1 MICNYCQKN
10 IPQGAAFCPA
20 CGHRTT
26 YSNTKER
33 TEPAEQE
40 VAKNGKTRRR
50 ITLKQIIVL
59 ALIIISVQVTI
70 GLILRFVQ
78 NSRLERYRRQ
88 LEVEQRIDEQML
100 QGLESDANEHMQREL
115 NHVRN
120 SNRESRSNYGGQ
132 W

>member
-1 MICNYCQKN
+1 MICHYCQKN
-10 IPQGAAFCPA
+10 VPYGAAFCPT
-20 CGHRTT
+20 CGHRTL
-26 YSNTKER
+26 YSNTNEG
-33 TEPAEQE
+33 TVPAEQE
-40 VAKNGKTRRR
+40 VAKNAKARRR
-50 ITLKQIIVL
+50 ITLKQIIIL
-59 ALIIISVQVTI
+59 ALIIICVQVTI

-100 QGLESDANEHMQREL
+100 QGLENDANDHMQREL
-115 NHVRN
+115 NRVRN